1 MQKNR
6 KIVTTGTFDGVHKG
20 HREVLDFMKERGAA
34 LGLSPAVVTFDRHP
48 LEVISPERAPKLLM
62 TPDDRDAALSSL
74 GVEVVR
80 LAFDESL
87 RRLTAAQ
94 WLRRMHRA
102 GVEEVV
108 VGYDNT
114 FGCDGRSLRM
124 EDYFRLGRA
133 EGIAVEEAPLLPG
146 VSSTLVRDAL
156 AQGRVEDAARML
168 GRPYVLTGT
177 VVHGRHLG
185 HKLGFPTANVDCGSR
200 LAIPAPGVYAAD
212 VVLPYGALRKAV
224 VNIGSRPTVDNGSDI
239 SVEAHIPGF
248 SGDLY
253 GKTVSLRFLRRLR
266 DEHRFG
272 SLDELQAAIRADIEA
287 LQHGSFI

>member
-185 HKLGFPTANVDCGSR
+185 QTLGVPTANVDCGSR

-287 LQHGSFI
+287 LQRN

>member
-1 MQKNR
+1 MQKNK

-20 HREVLDFMKERGAA
+20 HRKVLDFMKERGAA

-62 TPDDRDAALSSL
+62 TPDDRDAALSSF

-168 GRPYVLTGT
+168 GRPYMLTGT

-212 VVLPYGALRKAV
+212 VVLPYGSLRKAV

-272 SLDELQAAIRADIEA
+272 SLDELQAAIRADIES
-287 LQHGSFI
+287 LQRN

>member
-1 MQKNR
+1 MQKNK

-20 HREVLDFMKERGAA
+20 HRKVLDFMKERGAA

-94 WLRRMHRA
+94 WLHRMHRA

-200 LAIPAPGVYAAD
+200 MAIPAPGVYAAD
-212 VVLPYGALRKAV
+212 VVLPYGSLRKAV

-287 LQHGSFI
+287 LQRN

>member
-34 LGLSPAVVTFDRHP
+34 LGLSPAVVTFGRHP

-287 LQHGSFI
+287 LQRN

>member
-74 GVEVVR
+74 GVAVVR

-287 LQHGSFI
+287 LQRN

>member
-1 MQKNR
+1 MQKNK

-20 HREVLDFMKERGAA
+20 HRKVLDFMKERGAA

-62 TPDDRDAALSSL
+62 TPDDRDAALSSF

-212 VVLPYGALRKAV
+212 VVLPYGSLRKAV

-272 SLDELQAAIRADIEA
+272 SLDELQAAIRADIES
-287 LQHGSFI
+287 LQRN

>member
-20 HREVLDFMKERGAA
+20 HRKVLDFMKERGAA

-48 LEVISPERAPKLLM
+48 LEVISRERAPKLLM

-212 VVLPYGALRKAV
+212 VVLPYGSLRKAV

-272 SLDELQAAIRADIEA
+272 SLDELQAAIRADIES
-287 LQHGSFI
+287 LQRN

>member
-212 VVLPYGALRKAV
+212 VVLPYGSLRKAV

-287 LQHGSFI
+287 LQRN

>member
-20 HREVLDFMKERGAA
+20 HRKVLDFMKERSAA

-48 LEVISPERAPKLLM
+48 LEVIAPERAPKLLM
-62 TPDDRDAALSSL
+62 SPDDRDAALSAL

-87 RRLTAAQ
+87 RRLTAAE

-102 GVEEVV
+102 GVGEVV

-124 EDYFRLGRA
+124 EDYFRLGRD

-146 VSSTLVRDAL
+146 VSSSLVRDAL
-156 AQGRVEDAARML
+156 ARGRVEEAARML

-212 VVLPYGALRKAV
+212 VVLPYGSLRKAV

-272 SLDELQAAIRADIEA
+272 SLDELQAAIRADIES
-287 LQHGSFI
+287 LQRN

>member
-1 MQKNR
+1 MQKNK

-20 HREVLDFMKERGAA
+20 HRKVLDFMKERGAA

-62 TPDDRDAALSSL
+62 TPDDRDAALSSF

-168 GRPYVLTGT
+168 GRPYMLTGT

-212 VVLPYGALRKAV
+212 VVLPYGSLRKAV

-266 DEHRFG
+266 GEHRFG
-272 SLDELQAAIRADIEA
+272 SLDELQAAIRADIES
-287 LQHGSFI
+287 LQRN

>member
-1 MQKNR
+1 MQKNK

-20 HREVLDFMKERGAA
+20 HRKVLDFMKERGAA

-94 WLRRMHRA
+94 WLRRMHRT
-102 GVEEVV
+102 GVEVVV

-168 GRPYVLTGT
+168 GRPYMLTGT

-212 VVLPYGALRKAV
+212 VVLPYGSLRKAV

-253 GKTVSLRFLRRLR
+253 GKTVSLRFLLRLR

-272 SLDELQAAIRADIEA
+272 SLDELQAAIRADIES
-287 LQHGSFI
+287 LQRN

>member
-6 KIVTTGTFDGVHKG
+6 KIVTTGTFDGVHNG
-20 HREVLDFMKERGAA
+20 HRKVLDFMKERGAA

-62 TPDDRDAALSSL
+62 SPDERDAALSSL

-156 AQGRVEDAARML
+156 ADGRVEEGARML

-212 VVLPYGALRKAV
+212 VVLPYGSLRKAV

-266 DEHRFG
+266 DEHRFS
-272 SLDELQAAIRADIEA
+272 SLDELQAAIRADIES
-287 LQHGSFI
+287 LQRN

>member
-20 HREVLDFMKERGAA
+20 HRKVLDFMKERGAA

-62 TPDDRDAALSSL
+62 SPDERDAALSSL

-133 EGIAVEEAPLLPG
+133 EGMAVEEAPLLPG

-156 AQGRVEDAARML
+156 ADGRVEEGARML

-212 VVLPYGALRKAV
+212 VVLPYGSLRKAV

-266 DEHRFG
+266 DEHRFS
-272 SLDELQAAIRADIEA
+272 SLDELQAAIRADIES
-287 LQHGSFI
+287 LQRN

>member
-272 SLDELQAAIRADIEA
+272 SLDELQAAIRADIES
-287 LQHGSFI
+287 LQRN

>member
-146 VSSTLVRDAL
+146 VSSTRVRDAL

-287 LQHGSFI
+287 LQRN

>member
-1 MQKNR
+1 MQKNK

-20 HREVLDFMKERGAA
+20 HRKVLDFMKERGAA

-62 TPDDRDAALSSL
+62 SPDDRDAALSSL

-146 VSSTLVRDAL
+146 LSSTLVRDAL

-212 VVLPYGALRKAV
+212 VVLPYGSLRKAV
-224 VNIGSRPTVDNGSDI
+224 VNIGTRPTVDNGSDI

-287 LQHGSFI
+287 LQRN

>member
-1 MQKNR
+1 MQKNK

-20 HREVLDFMKERGAA
+20 HRKVLDFMKERGAA

-62 TPDDRDAALSSL
+62 SPDDRDAALSSL

-124 EDYFRLGRA
+124 EDYFRLGSD
-133 EGIAVEEAPLLPG
+133 EGMAVEEAPLLPG

-156 AQGRVEDAARML
+156 ARGRVEEAARML

-200 LAIPAPGVYAAD
+200 LAIPTHGVYAAD
-212 VVLPYGALRKAV
+212 VVLPYGSLRKAV

-239 SVEAHIPGF
+239 SVEAHILGF

-272 SLDELQAAIRADIEA
+272 SLDELQAAIRADIES
-287 LQHGSFI
+287 LQRN

>member
-287 LQHGSFI
+287 LQRN

>member
-87 RRLTAAQ
+87 RRLTAAP

-287 LQHGSFI
+287 LQRN

>member
-20 HREVLDFMKERGAA
+20 HRKVLDFMKERGAA

-62 TPDDRDAALSSL
+62 SPDERDAALSSL

-156 AQGRVEDAARML
+156 ADGRVEEGARML

-212 VVLPYGALRKAV
+212 VVLPYGSLRKAV

-266 DEHRFG
+266 DEHRFS
-272 SLDELQAAIRADIEA
+272 SLDELQAAIRADIES
-287 LQHGSFI
+287 LQRN

>member
-1 MQKNR
+1 MQKNK

-20 HREVLDFMKERGAA
+20 HRKVLDFMKERGAA

-156 AQGRVEDAARML
+156 ADGRVEDAARML
-168 GRPYVLTGT
+168 GRPYMLTGT

-212 VVLPYGALRKAV
+212 VVLPYGSLRKAV

-287 LQHGSFI
+287 LQRN

>member
-62 TPDDRDAALSSL
+62 TPDARDAALSSL

-287 LQHGSFI
+287 LQRN

>member
-1 MQKNR
+1 MQKNK

-20 HREVLDFMKERGAA
+20 HRKVLDFMKERGAA

-124 EDYFRLGRA
+124 EDYFRLGRD
-133 EGIAVEEAPLLPG
+133 EGMAVEEAPLLPG

-156 AQGRVEDAARML
+156 ADGRVEDAARML
-168 GRPYVLTGT
+168 GRPYMLTGT

-200 LAIPAPGVYAAD
+200 LAIPAPSVYAAD
-212 VVLPYGALRKAV
+212 VVLPYGSLRKAV
-224 VNIGSRPTVDNGSDI
+224 VNIGTRPTVDNGSDI

-287 LQHGSFI
+287 LQRN

>member
-102 GVEEVV
+102 GVEEGG
-108 VGYDNT
+108 VGYDHT
-114 FGCDGRSLRM
+114 VGCAGRSLRM

-287 LQHGSFI
+287 LQRN

>member
-20 HREVLDFMKERGAA
+20 HSKVLDFMKERGAA

-156 AQGRVEDAARML
+156 AQGRVEAAARML
-168 GRPYVLTGT
+168 GRPYMLTGT

-287 LQHGSFI
+287 LQRN

>member
-20 HREVLDFMKERGAA
+20 HRKVLDFMKERGAA

-62 TPDDRDAALSSL
+62 SPDERDAALSSL

-114 FGCDGRSLRM
+114 FGCDGRSLQM

-133 EGIAVEEAPLLPG
+133 EGMAVEEAPLLPG

-156 AQGRVEDAARML
+156 ADGRVEEGARML

-212 VVLPYGALRKAV
+212 VVLPYGSLRKAV

-266 DEHRFG
+266 DEHRFS
-272 SLDELQAAIRADIEA
+272 SLDELQAAIRADIES
-287 LQHGSFI
+287 LQRN

>member
-20 HREVLDFMKERGAA
+20 HRKVLDFMKERGAA

-62 TPDDRDAALSSL
+62 SPDERDAALSSL

-133 EGIAVEEAPLLPG
+133 EGMAVEEAPLLPG

-212 VVLPYGALRKAV
+212 VVLPYGSLRKAV

-266 DEHRFG
+266 DEHRFS
-272 SLDELQAAIRADIEA
+272 SLDELQAAIRADIES
-287 LQHGSFI
+287 LQRN

>member
-272 SLDELQAAIRADIEA
+272 SLDELQAAIRADREA
-287 LQHGSFI
+287 LQRN